1 MQSVKFLLGRVTSKL
16 SMLYWSEPTHT
27 HKHILFSITHDGLM
41 GLWSMEALSLS
52 LSSLHKIFC
61 IDVGFVIS
69 LLMQIEIINDDDDD
83 QCWYL

>member
-1 MQSVKFLLGRVTSKL
+1 MNVSNVFH
-16 SMLYWSEPTHT
+16 EPAHT
-27 HKHILFSITHDGLM
+27 HKHILSSITHDGLM
-41 GLWSMEALSLS
+41 ELLSTEALS
-52 LSSLHKIFC
+52 LSSLHNIFC